1 MWLLQGKVQAVGDRG
16 GVLRLLSTCRGR
28 QGKAGE
34 GRGTGRGGHC
44 RKCGGDWVEEKRVM
58 SAAGAC
64 KRPRLDPGGRSPLV
78 TRQVVTHS

>member
-1 MWLLQGKVQAVGDRG
+1 MWLLQGKVQEVGDRG
-16 GVLRLLSTCRGR
+16 GVLCLLSTCWGR

-44 RKCGGDWVEEKRVM
+44 RKYSGDRVEEKRVM

-64 KRPRLDPGGRSPLV
+64 KGPRLNLGGRSPLV